1 MFIGILVL
9 HFKGLQKVSIST
21 EFVVVPNSDDHG
33 AMVKWWNGG
42 MVEWNLHQVA
52 ARERIRCTDCDELF
66 EASEF
71 RRHNK

>member
-1 MFIGILVL
+1 M
-9 HFKGLQKVSIST
+9 
-21 EFVVVPNSDDHG
+21 VVPNSDDHG

-42 MVEWNLHQVA
+42 MVEWNPHQVA